1 MSTSARLLALLSLLQ
16 ARRDWPGPLLAQR
29 LDVSPR
35 TVRRDVERLREMGYR
50 VRSTRGLD
58 GGYRLEA
65 GSQLPPLLLDEEQ
78 AVALAVALGA
88 AVASGA
94 EVRDGA
100 ERALATLR
108 HVLPEPL
115 RRRADALDAAT
126 TAVGPAEPVP
136 AEVLDRVAAAVRDR
150 VSLRMDHR
158 APGAEAVAGPARRV
172 EPLHLVA
179 RGSRW
184 YLVGWD
190 LDRDDWRTF
199 RLDRVRLRTPDGPR
213 FVPREVPGGDVAAFV
228 SARFKGSDGPDAW
241 PCRGE
246 VVVDLP
252 AARVAPFVG
261 DGLVEPLGP
270 DRCRVLAGSWSWTA
284 LAASLGRFDAELE
297 VVGPDELRSACAALA
312 ARLSRA
318 AGG

>member
-65 GSQLPPLLLDEEQ
+65 GSQLPPLLLDDEQ

-88 AVASGA
+88 AATTGA
-94 EVRDGA
+94 EVRDAA

-115 RRRADALDAAT
+115 RRRADALEAAT
-126 TAVGPAEPVP
+126 TAVGPADPVP
-136 AEVLDRVAAAVRDR
+136 AELLDRVAAAVRDR

-158 APGAEAVAGPARRV
+158 APGAEPVAGPARRV
-172 EPLHLVA
+172 EPHHLVA
-179 RGSRW
+179 RGGRW

-246 VVVDLP
+246 VVVHLP
-252 AARVAPFVG
+252 VARVAPFVG
-261 DGLVEPLGP
+261 DGLVEPLGS

-284 LAASLGRFDAELE
+284 LAASLGRFDAEVE

-312 ARLSRA
+312 DRLSRA
-318 AGG
+318 ARV